1 LGDGPNAG
9 IAPAGFPA
17 PFYGAAS
24 RCSAMTSRKPPVEVE
39 RQRRAN
45 KEKRTAEL
53 RAARCKAASADYAA
67 TIEAS
72 AEENRRML
80 RRIGE
85 RIASEMDAE
94 RQSAMQEEF
103 CRDVH
108 LFRQNHISK
117 ARRLLSGILE
127 PTKSGLPTL
136 RYPKPGSLLEE
147 ECRWA
152 LVELLNSK
160 KPPKD
165 ILRLVASLWVPDD
178 SHPLANPFRNVAFKQ
193 RREGRPSSG
202 AAGEIILTIV
212 ETAEKEKRGTDAGV
226 NDAAAHYGISP
237 QYIYEVLAKLRG

>member
-1 LGDGPNAG
+1 
-9 IAPAGFPA
+9 
-17 PFYGAAS
+17 
-24 RCSAMTSRKPPVEVE
+24 MTSRKPPPEVE
-39 RQRRAN
+39 LQRLAN
-45 KEKRTAEL
+45 EEKQKAEL
-53 RAARCKAASADYAA
+53 RTVLCESVDADYPA
-67 TIEAS
+67 TIGAS

-85 RIASEMDAE
+85 KIASEADAE
-94 RQSAMQEEF
+94 RQSGMREEF
-103 CRDVH
+103 RRDEH

-136 RYPKPGSLLEE
+136 RYPKPGSLLEG

-152 LVELLNSK
+152 LVELLRSK

-165 ILRLVASLWVPDD
+165 ILRLVASLWVPDG
-178 SHPLANPFRNVAFKQ
+178 SHPLANPLRKLDFKQ

-202 AAGEIILTIV
+202 SAGEIILAIV

-226 NDAAAHYGISP
+226 TNAATHYGISP
-237 QYIYEVLAKLRG
+237 QYIYDVLAKLRG